1 MAFVGCQV
9 EGCASHLH
17 QIYQGGYVAMIEI
30 NLDIT
35 ERKICRDCVEKLRV
49 WGNTGKFKKVEHS
62 TVYMT
67 YKSEED
73 E

>member
-1 MAFVGCQV
+1 MVCSYHSSYLELPVAFVGCQV

-49 WGNTGKFKKVEHS
+49 
-62 TVYMT
+62 
-67 YKSEED
+67 
-73 E
+73 